1 MARDDVMSSLAILN
15 GKLMPFAE
23 AALPLHDAG
32 FVWGATVV
40 DNCRTYGTKLF
51 RWADH
56 LARFRHDCTECY
68 VPLNVS
74 DAELTA
80 AAESL
85 IEANHTGPD
94 LQLVTF
100 ASPGPL
106 GQYLGVSDN
115 GPPTIGMVTYPV
127 PLERN
132 RRYESEGVILAAA
145 MNPAHRPDR
154 LNSTLVSPTVK
165 HRSRM
170 AWWVAERA
178 KTALGYPS
186 EALPLFFD
194 RPDGTPT
201 ETSHANLLA
210 VVAGR
215 VVTPPR
221 HLALDGISLRVVEE
235 LCANLGIEF
244 TESRLDGFRPP
255 AVSEVMLAGTGFG
268 LVGVREF
275 YPVPNA
281 DPVRFTWPGPVYQ
294 RLRAAWAEL
303 VARECGFARSDV

>member
-1 MARDDVMSSLAILN
+1 MDRDNAMSPLAFLN
-15 GKLMPFAE
+15 GKLLPFAE

-40 DNCRTYGTKLF
+40 DNCRTYGKKLF

-56 LARFRHDCTECY
+56 LARFRHDCAACF
-68 VPLNVS
+68 VPLSIS
-74 DAELTA
+74 DHELTSA
-80 AAESL
+80 AASL
-85 IEANHTGPD
+85 IAANYSGQD

-100 ASPGPL
+100 ATPGPL
-106 GQYLGVSDN
+106 GQYLGGTDD
-115 GPPTIGMVTYPV
+115 GPSTVGMATYPV
-127 PLERN
+127 PVERN

-145 MNPAHRPDR
+145 MSPSHRPDR
-154 LNSTLVSPTVK
+154 LNSTLVSPNVK

-170 AWWVAERA
+170 AWWIAERA
-178 KTALGYPS
+178 KTALGYPPD
-186 EALPLFFD
+186 AVPLFFD

-235 LCANLGIEF
+235 LCATLGIEF
-244 TESRLDGFRPP
+244 VENRLDGFRPP
-255 AVSEVMLAGTGFG
+255 AISEVMLAGTSFG
-268 LVGVREF
+268 LVCVRAF
-275 YPVPNA
+275 FPQPNV
-281 DPVRFTWPGPVYQ
+281 DPILFAWPGPVFQ
-294 RLRAAWAEL
+294 RLRIALDDL
-303 VARECGFARSDV
+303 VAREYGHS